1 MRLKFEDMKEL
12 HRRVVELVDQEKV
25 QIKWGH
31 IRSRH
36 DVRRHEI
43 LMALRHGTPLK
54 LDMKVDGRYV
64 TWSRLT
70 EDGRLI
76 RVVFEIRKINGKY
89 VVVVTAF
96 AEEWI

>member
-1 MRLKFEDMKEL
+1 MRMKFEDMREL
-12 HRRVVELVDQEKV
+12 RRRVVELVDQEKV
-25 QIKWGH
+25 QIKWSH
-31 IRSRH
+31 IRLRH

-54 LDMKVDGRYV
+54 PDMKVDGRYV
-64 TWSRLT
+64 IWSRLT

-76 RVVFEIRKINGKY
+76 RVVFEIRRINGEY

-96 AEEWI
+96 GEG

>member
-1 MRLKFEDMKEL
+1 MRVKFDDMREL
-12 HRRVVELVDQEKV
+12 RRRVVELVDQEKV
-25 QIKWGH
+25 QIKWSH
-31 IRSRH
+31 ISLRH
-36 DVRRHEI
+36 DARRHEI

-54 LDMKVDGRYV
+54 PDMKVDGRYV

-76 RVVFEIRKINGKY
+76 RVVFEIRRINGEY

-96 AEEWI
+96 GEG

>member
-1 MRLKFEDMKEL
+1 MRLKFEDMREL
-12 HRRVVELVDQEKV
+12 RRRVVELVDQEKV
-25 QIKWGH
+25 QIKWSH
-31 IRSRH
+31 IRLRH

-54 LDMKVDGRYV
+54 PDMKIDGRYV
-64 TWSRLT
+64 IWSRLT

-76 RVVFEIRKINGKY
+76 RVVFEIRRINGEY

-96 AEEWI
+96 GEG